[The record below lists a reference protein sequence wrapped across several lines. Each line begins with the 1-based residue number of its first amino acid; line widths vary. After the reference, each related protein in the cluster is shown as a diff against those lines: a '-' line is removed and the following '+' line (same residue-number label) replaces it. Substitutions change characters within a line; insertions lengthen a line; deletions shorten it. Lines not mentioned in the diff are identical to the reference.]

1 MSAKQDVLA
10 RLGGGNQ
17 SAGEAIV
24 RFVEEALATNREEIA
39 RLTTE
44 HNQRVAAFEERVQG
58 FVSRADH
65 EELQGEVADIRRRLA
80 AAAAALGG
88 AIEVHNEA
96 VQQAN
101 PASVEAAQAATDEA
115 EQAGSDIDARVE
127 RLETRVSELEAW
139 RADVVDPQLQQ
150 LREDVDGLMER
161 ENNRPSPLRIE
172 VPEVP
177 AVPQDDQPAAA
188 AEPEADN
195 PPTRI
200 QLAARDADPR
210 NWNGNPIA
218 WGLAVIGLVVGL
230 CVGWWLFGVSNHV
243 LWGLI
248 AFLFVPVTAAVGF
261 FGGGLI
267 GHRLTQ
273 RQPAARPAEA

>member
-115 EQAGSDIDARVE
+115 EQAGNDADARIE
-127 RLETRVSELEAW
+127 SLETRVSELEGRVDDHEERIARLEN
-139 RADVVDPQLQQ
+139 RAEPIVIAQPDQGP
-150 LREDVDGLMER
+150 
-161 ENNRPSPLRIE
+161 
-172 VPEVP
+172 VP
-177 AVPQDDQPAAA
+177 AALLPD
-188 AEPEADN
+188 EPEHAPETDN

-248 AFLFVPVTAAVGF
+248 AFLFVPVTTAVGF

>member
-1 MSAKQDVLA
+1 
-10 RLGGGNQ
+10 
-17 SAGEAIV
+17 
-24 RFVEEALATNREEIA
+24 
-39 RLTTE
+39 
-44 HNQRVAAFEERVQG
+44 
-58 FVSRADH
+58 
-65 EELQGEVADIRRRLA
+65 
-80 AAAAALGG
+80 
-88 AIEVHNEA
+88 
-96 VQQAN
+96 
-101 PASVEAAQAATDEA
+101 
-115 EQAGSDIDARVE
+115 
-127 RLETRVSELEAW
+127 
-139 RADVVDPQLQQ
+139 
-150 LREDVDGLMER
+150 MER

-200 QLAARDADPR
+200 ELVARDADPR
-210 NWNGNPIA
+210 NWNRNPIA
-218 WGLAVIGLVVGL
+218 YGLAVIGLVVGL

-243 LWGLI
+243 LWGLV
-248 AFLFVPVTAAVGF
+248 AFLFVPVTAAIGF